1 MTHRFHQ
8 SSSQFIRFALLGLL
22 LAALAPF
29 MQAQTNPPAT
39 AAPKHRIAL
48 MNEFTIKPG
57 MLNEFLEWAKKDA
70 LPLSVKAGI
79 KESYVFTHIYGGDR
93 QVVIVAEVH
102 DSFAAIKARN
112 EAFNKN
118 NSPEALAAF
127 YAQANKYIAGTR
139 TYITTTLPELS
150 WRNPKRT
157 APPRYFVSV
166 RRTVDPFRGP
176 DYESYLKN
184 EYLPLVKKTDATL
197 AVSRTRFG
205 SDANEYRFLWA
216 LDDLADLDQGNAVA
230 RLVGAETLHKQQQKA
245 LAGIVLHTETKVLRL
260 REDISIIP
268 PGPNTAA
275 K

>member
-1 MTHRFHQ
+1 MTHI
-8 SSSQFIRFALLGLL
+8 IRRLSLCLACAALLCAAGLQGN
-22 LAALAPF
+22 F
-29 MQAQTNPPAT
+29 AQTNKPAE
-39 AAPKHRIAL
+39 AAPKHRVVL
-48 MNEFTIKPG
+48 LNELTIKPG

-70 LPLSVKAGI
+70 LPLFVKAGI
-79 KESYVFTHIYGGDR
+79 KESYSFTHIYGGDR
-93 QVVIVAEVH
+93 AVVIMAEVH

-118 NSPEALAAF
+118 NSLEALAAF
-127 YAQANKYIAGTR
+127 NTQANKYVAEWHM
-139 TYITTTLPELS
+139 YVAETLPELS

-184 EYLPLVKKTDATL
+184 EYLPLVKKTDASL
-197 AVSRTRFG
+197 AVSRVRFG

-216 LDDLADLDQGNAVA
+216 LDDLADLDQGNAVT

-268 PGPNTAA
+268 GQATAA